1 MQLVVGVIQRLPMM
15 VGVLHHLAQLVLHH
29 HSLRRFLMMVGEV
42 QVVQVVMIGEQPEA
56 PEVLIK
62 RMTTGN

>member
-1 MQLVVGVIQRLPMM
+1 MM
-15 VGVLHHLAQLVLHH
+15 A
-29 HSLRRFLMMVGEV
+29 GEV
-42 QVVQVVMIGEQPEA
+42 QVIQVAMIGEQPEV

>member
-1 MQLVVGVIQRLPMM
+1 
-15 VGVLHHLAQLVLHH
+15 
-29 HSLRRFLMMVGEV
+29 MMVGEA

-56 PEVLIK
+56 PVVLIK

>member
-1 MQLVVGVIQRLPMM
+1 
-15 VGVLHHLAQLVLHH
+15 
-29 HSLRRFLMMVGEV
+29 MMVGEV
-42 QVVQVVMIGEQPEA
+42 QAVQVVMIGEQPEV